1 MMKIS
6 LPLRVHCVA
15 VGLAVSSVFGAD
27 PCHYPAEIQIM
38 CQGKGCSGNIT
49 VHFCSEPGGSPKRCS
64 PQGYQ
69 SCCAAQIPDYG
80 EGIDCELL
88 LSGCSASA
96 SGSTGA
102 KLERSKSA
110 ETSQPNATDQQAIG
124 QQPVLRSAGASA
136 VVG

>member
-49 VHFCSEPGGSPKRCS
+49 VHFCSEPGGSPKRCP

-69 SCCAAQIPDYG
+69 SCCAAQITGHNGRNPCKPLWWQGLGHNAAPECCRRWHVTKSETRIGNAREPD
-80 EGIDCELL
+80 
-88 LSGCSASA
+88 
-96 SGSTGA
+96 
-102 KLERSKSA
+102 
-110 ETSQPNATDQQAIG
+110 
-124 QQPVLRSAGASA
+124 
-136 VVG
+136 